1 MQVPGIQGVVG
12 PSVLLGT
19 QRWIVECVAVPKAIR
34 EDLVPNN
41 ALGPGGRLVKD
52 RILGLNQVQ
61 EASKE
66 GNKQNFFHG
75 KNIH

>member
-1 MQVPGIQGVVG
+1 VIVGPGI
-12 PSVLLGT
+12 LLGP

-41 ALGPGGRLVKD
+41 PLGPGGRLVKV

-61 EASKE
+61 EARKQ
-66 GNKQNFFHG
+66 GNKQNFSHG